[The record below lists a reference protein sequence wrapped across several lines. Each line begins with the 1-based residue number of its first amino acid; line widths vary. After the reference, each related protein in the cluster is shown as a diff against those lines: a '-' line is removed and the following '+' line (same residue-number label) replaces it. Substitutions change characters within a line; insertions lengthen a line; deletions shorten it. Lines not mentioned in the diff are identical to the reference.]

1 MLDVPNVWTTPLQ
14 PPGPL
19 RALTSALFHSALAA
33 LAIKPP
39 IA

>member
-1 MLDVPNVWTTPLQ
+1 MLDVLSVWTPPLQ